1 MLSTRVRLQSQVLS
15 REENGSCRKYI
26 QTFQMKILHWN
37 KKSGCLRLGNSGRES
52 RNMCKKK
59 KQKKALREAHPD
71 TDSKRTVKQ
80 PDAETDIPICLRIKK
95 ENIKVSNVPT
105 RIH

>member
-37 KKSGCLRLGNSGRES
+37 KKAGCLRSGNSGRES
-52 RNMCKKK
+52 RNMCKKQ
-59 KQKKALREAHPD
+59 KQ
-71 TDSKRTVKQ
+71 
-80 PDAETDIPICLRIKK
+80 
-95 ENIKVSNVPT
+95 
-105 RIH
+105 